1 MTPRYRR
8 RPLKEAQT
16 LGRLGILTNE
26 VVTVT
31 VSTVDGTPLESIST
45 DIFEDAIAAQGLDD
59 AILDMAEGA
68 RRCSVVNLTPF
79 HCSNSIKL
87 GRSRTA
93 PRRRHG
99 RQ

>member
-1 MTPRYRR
+1 MMPRYRR

-31 VSTVDGTPLESIST
+31 VSTVDGTPLESMST

-59 AILDMAEGA
+59 AIHDVTLGA
-68 RRCSVVNLTPF
+68 LRYFTLNHTLF
-79 HCSNSIKL
+79 HCSN
-87 GRSRTA
+87 
-93 PRRRHG
+93 
-99 RQ
+99 